1 MGIQLPGELVS
12 LLQILGYNFPKGDE
26 QKLFEM
32 GQTWLN
38 FGNKLKEVSQNGQ
51 KVASQVWEQ
60 NKGANIDAFQKHYE
74 ADDGPTKVLD
84 GISTGGQ
91 VVGAGMM
98 ICAGIILA
106 LKISTITQLVTLA
119 IEIAQAIAS
128 AVATFGA
135 SLAEIPIFEQI
146 SQRIV
151 GELIQQVINKLM
163 EA

>member
-1 MGIQLPGELVS
+1 VGINLPGELAG

-26 QKLFEM
+26 SKLFEM
-32 GQTWLN
+32 GQKWLSFSN
-38 FGNKLKEVSQNGQ
+38 TLQEVSQNGQ
-51 KVASQVWEQ
+51 KVASQVWDQ

-74 ADDGPTKVLD
+74 AADGPTKVLE
-84 GISTGGQ
+84 GAATAGQ
-91 VVGAGMM
+91 VLGAGMM

-119 IEIAQAIAS
+119 IEIAQAIAT

-135 SLAEIPIFEQI
+135 SLAEIPIFQQI
-146 SQRIV
+146 SRMII